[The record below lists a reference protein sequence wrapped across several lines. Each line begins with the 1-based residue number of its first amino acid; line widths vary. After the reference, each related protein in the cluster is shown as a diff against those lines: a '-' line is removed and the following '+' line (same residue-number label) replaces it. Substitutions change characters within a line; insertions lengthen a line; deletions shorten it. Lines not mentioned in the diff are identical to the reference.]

1 MLENSVKNGSS
12 PTTGV
17 AVRAKVLYFGTCCE
31 STLLVTKIQ
40 PAAAA
45 ICFSIYNVSVWVWLA
60 NTSSC
65 TVRLS
70 LFTGLQTQLDWT
82 MHMT

>member
-70 LFTGLQTQLDWT
+70 LFTGL
-82 MHMT
+82 